1 MPLSTTIYYFV
12 NDLFRLRGQ
21 RITIKDLEEI
31 ASKWGSKVSVTPD
44 KIGAPGAMSR
54 ILLKVYQIDIMRI
67 TIEAESEEAIRET
80 LRGIKALYGPYET
93 FLGKESSIA
102 KKYKASL

>member
-1 MPLSTTIYYFV
+1 MSFSTTIYYFV

-31 ASKWGSKVSVTPD
+31 ASRAGSRVSAMPD

-93 FLGKESSIA
+93 FRGKESSIA
-102 KKYKASL
+102 KKYKDSL

>member
-1 MPLSTTIYYFV
+1 MSFSTTIYYFV

-31 ASKWGSKVSVTPD
+31 ASRSGSRVSAMPD
-44 KIGAPGAMSR
+44 KLGAPGVMSR
-54 ILLKVYQIDIMRI
+54 ILLKAYQIDIMRI

-93 FLGKESSIA
+93 FRGKESSIA
-102 KKYKASL
+102 KKYKDSV

>member
-31 ASKWGSKVSVTPD
+31 GKRSGTKITAMPD
-44 KIGAPGAMSR
+44 KIGAPGVMSKV
-54 ILLKVYQIDIMRI
+54 LLKAYEIDIMRI
-67 TIEAESEEAIRET
+67 TVEAEGEESIRHA
-80 LRGIKALYGPYET
+80 LREIKMLYGPYET
-93 FLGKESSIA
+93 FRGKESSIA
-102 KKYKASL
+102 KKYKDEA

>member
-21 RITIKDLEEI
+21 RIAIKDLEEI
-31 ASKWGSKVSVTPD
+31 ANKWGCKVSAIPD
-44 KIGAPGAMSR
+44 KIGAPGATSR
-54 ILLKVYQIDIMRI
+54 ILLKAYQIDIMRI
-67 TIEAESEEAIRET
+67 TVEAESEEAIRET

-93 FLGKESSIA
+93 FRGKESAIA
-102 KKYKASL
+102 KKFKDTI

>member
-1 MPLSTTIYYFV
+1 MTMSTTIYYFV

-21 RITIKDLEEI
+21 RITLKDLEEI
-31 ASKWGSKVSVTPD
+31 AGRYGSRVTALPD

-67 TIEAESEEAIRET
+67 TVEAESEEAIRET

-93 FLGKESSIA
+93 FMGKESSIA
-102 KKYKASL
+102 KKYKDSV

>member
-1 MPLSTTIYYFV
+1 MTLSTTIYYFV

-31 ASKWGSKVSVTPD
+31 AIRAGSKVTTIPD
-44 KIGAPGAMSR
+44 KIGAPGFISKA
-54 ILLKVYQIDIMRI
+54 IVKAYQIDIMRI
-67 TIEAESEEAIRET
+67 TVEAEGEDAIRET

-93 FLGKESSIA
+93 FRGKESSIA
-102 KKYKASL
+102 KKYKDLS